1 MYFPKETSTE
11 SKKSLQD
18 NKTRESTSLPRLQ
31 IIIPDEQYTLQNFYK
46 SIKKFEI
53 KIQGAN
59 YFQLKNQ
66 RITFLQQLKLLLR
79 PKFEDIFL

>member
-46 SIKKFEI
+46 RIKKFET